1 LIRYI
6 SRQKPLYFFKIK
18 KYNLTVY
25 WEDMKME
32 SQIAKAIH
40 LQYQPVALLWSDEKP
55 EGAMQFAEGRWGCIM
70 WLLVHAAKGKP
81 AVADRKT
88 FGCFGGGVGLGF
100 GNQYKNFPGGE
111 EGFCHFLSSGN
122 VTRPGGAE
130 IAEKIKP
137 FMTKESHE
145 NFLHGERYI
154 KNPEGVRKF
163 IETLPITDIPAP
175 YVVFKPLADVDLTQE
190 RPQAVIFFVNPDQL
204 SALTVLANYG
214 RGYNENVIM
223 PFAAGC
229 QTIGIYPYREAN
241 SSRPRAVVGMTD
253 LSARL
258 YVRKQLGD
266 PNYMTFAAPFHFFEE
281 MEDNVPGSFLERHTW
296 QSLLSERR
304 QDKKEN

>member
-1 LIRYI
+1 
-6 SRQKPLYFFKIK
+6 
-18 KYNLTVY
+18 
-25 WEDMKME
+25 ME
-32 SQIAKAIH
+32 SQIAKATH
-40 LQYQPVALLWSDEKP
+40 LQYQPVALLWSDDKP
-55 EGAMQFAEGRWGCIM
+55 EGAMQFSEGRWGCVM

-100 GNQYKNFPGGE
+100 GNQYTNFPGGE

-122 VTRPGGAE
+122 APRPGGAE

-137 FMTKESHE
+137 FMTKESHD

-163 IETLPITDIPAP
+163 IDVLPMMEIPRAF
-175 YVVFKPLADVDLTQE
+175 VVFKPLSDVDLSIE
-190 RPQAVIFFVNPDQL
+190 KPRVVIFLVNPDQL

-214 RGYNENVIM
+214 RGDNENVIM

-229 QTIGIYPYREAN
+229 QTIGIYPYRELK
-241 SSRPRAVVGMTD
+241 SPSPRAVVGMTD

-266 PNYMTFAAPFHFFEE
+266 PNFMTFAVPFHLFEE
-281 MEDNVPGSFLERHTW
+281 MEQNVSGSFLERHTW
-296 QSLLSERR
+296 QSLLAEKSNM
-304 QDKKEN
+304 DV